1 MRIKLNFE
9 NIEQYIHTI
18 DYTIEEYEDYQEL
31 IKTIMND
38 IVDEGKGAFFISLK
52 EELEIRIK
60 NISKINE
67 YLEELKD
74 KLENFIEDYREYDDS
89 VQSGDYLLD
98 TEELKDKKLEIE
110 NFYEK
115 IDYLKNDFEDS
126 QEYEEYQS
134 KVKKYRHNEE
144 SDRKLRKIYKE
155 EEETAEYLIK
165 KKDKIED
172 QLIDEKHNFRIV
184 QEIEDL
190 LKKRGK

>member
-38 IVDEGKGAFFISLK
+38 IVDEGKGTFFISLK